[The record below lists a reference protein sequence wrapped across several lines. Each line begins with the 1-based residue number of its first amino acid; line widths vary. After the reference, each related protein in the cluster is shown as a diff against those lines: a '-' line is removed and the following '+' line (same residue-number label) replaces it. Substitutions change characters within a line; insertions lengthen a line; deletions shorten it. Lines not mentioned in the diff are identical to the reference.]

1 MTTIY
6 KLTDQDMR
14 THNGFQ
20 AYSVGDSMR
29 ERGLQRQ
36 GLEQW
41 TLNKE
46 ETASGKGGLCG
57 PGFLHA
63 YTDPLLAILLNPIHA
78 DIKSPRLFKG
88 TGTVSKTDN
97 GLKIGCTEMTL
108 TEEMELPVIN
118 IVQRIAFGIL
128 CTKEVYKDKDWNT
141 WADNWLSGKDRTEA
155 TAEAAARAARAARA
169 TAEAAARAA
178 TAEAAAWEAAEAA
191 EAAAAAAAEAWEAAE
206 AAAAEAR
213 AARAAAEAAEE
224 ATEAAAAEE
233 AKEAARA
240 AAEAAWAA
248 AEAEI
253 DLIACAEKA
262 MRVRG

>member
-14 THNGFQ
+14 THNGF
-20 AYSVGDSMR
+20 
-29 ERGLQRQ
+29 
-36 GLEQW
+36 QW

-155 TAEAAARAARAARA
+155 TAEAAARAARAAW
-169 TAEAAARAA
+169 AARA
-178 TAEAAAWEAAEAA
+178 TAWEAAEAA
-191 EAAAAAAAEAWEAAE
+191 EAAAWEA
-206 AAAAEAR
+206 AR
-213 AARAAAEAAEE
+213 AARAAW
-224 ATEAAAAEE
+224 
-233 AKEAARA
+233 AARA
-240 AAEAAWAA
+240 TADVYADKKV
-248 AEAEI
+248 
-253 DLIACAEKA
+253 DLITLARKA
-262 MRVRG
+262 MEVK

>member
-14 THNGFQ
+14 THNGF
-20 AYSVGDSMR
+20 
-29 ERGLQRQ
+29 
-36 GLEQW
+36 QW

-155 TAEAAARAARAARA
+155 TAEAAARATWA

-178 TAEAAAWEAAEAA
+178 AEAAWEAA
-191 EAAAAAAAEAWEAAE
+191 
-206 AAAAEAR
+206 AR
-213 AARAAAEAAEE
+213 A
-224 ATEAAAAEE
+224 T
-233 AKEAARA
+233 
-240 AAEAAWAA
+240 WAA
-248 AEAEI
+248 DVYADKKV
-253 DLIACAEKA
+253 DLIALARKA
-262 MRVRG
+262 MEVK